1 MTYEVKMW
9 SGQDEDQAKK
19 TTNKKQT
26 KNNKK
31 QIGKS

>member
-19 TTNKKQT
+19 TTTTKNSNKKT
-26 KNNKK
+26 K
-31 QIGKS
+31 Q